1 MTFLKRLCSTVILLG
16 VFACIIFGGK
26 ILSQVLFLVFG
37 TFIAFFTPY
46 ETCCMLKQSGKNVYP
61 KTTSFFVSALFLTEA
76 VMRIFKIGAYHI
88 NISIM
93 ISLGFLILPWI
104 FLLFSAGRKD
114 FLEGIMLS
122 YGVFYLLFPAFIMV
136 LGIYE
141 RSINLFLFFILGT
154 KIGDIGAYV
163 TGTVT
168 NKLMNGNHKMIPKI
182 SPGKSWEGAAGGLI
196 ISILFSIL
204 MFRIFEFSDSIPK
217 AAAVGAVLFV
227 FGAIGDLAESSL
239 KRSCGVKDSGHTIP
253 GIGGVF
259 DLVDSL
265 MLNAVVFTLLLSCG
279 YYFQFQYVN

>member
-1 MTFLKRLCSTVILLG
+1 MILLG

-26 ILSQVLFLVFG
+26 ILSQVLFIVFG
-37 TFIAFFTPY
+37 TFISFFTPY
-46 ETCCMLKQSGKNVYP
+46 ETCRMLKQSGKNVYP
-61 KTTSFFVSALFLTEA
+61 KTTSFFVSALFLITA
-76 VMRIFKIGAYHI
+76 VRRIFGIFAYHDT
-88 NISIM
+88 M
-93 ISLGFLILPWI
+93 IGLCFLTLPWI
-104 FLLFSAGRKD
+104 FLLFSSGRKD
-114 FLEGIMLS
+114 FLEGIVLS
-122 YGVFYLLFPAFIMV
+122 CGVFFLLFPAFIMV
-136 LGIYE
+136 LDIYV

-196 ISILFSIL
+196 ISILFSIM
-204 MFRIFEFSDSIPK
+204 MFRVFKFDGTTF
-217 AAAVGAVLFV
+217 AAGCVGAVLFV

-239 KRSCGVKDSGHTIP
+239 KRACGVKDSGHTIP

-265 MLNAVVFTLLLSCG
+265 MLNAVVFTLLLSFG
-279 YYFQFQYVN
+279 YFSQFQYVN